1 VKRELTEMEMF
12 RAQELLMQR
21 ATTGLDPQEAAE
33 LAALGAD
40 DDIGFDLAAA
50 AIDIATLR
58 IEEMPMGV
66 ADKILVAANVPLHT
80 EASDTTVMSVPPI
93 PQTLAGFMPPR
104 PIDTGQRPAVD
115 VVPSRSSSVLPP
127 TTVEPH
133 TPMTRNEPAPP
144 KLTMTEHYA
153 PDVIPIDA
161 KKFRRRTR
169 IAAAIGVFGM
179 AAAAAAIIYVTQR
192 PAEIIERV
200 VTKEIPA
207 PPPKAKTAAEERT
220 ELLASAKDLTTLEW
234 TATKDPN
241 ATGAK
246 GDVVW
251 SKTAQKGFMRFT
263 GLATNDP
270 TQLQYQLWIFD
281 KNRPQ
286 ETPVDGG
293 VFDIS
298 ATGEVIIPITAK
310 LSVDEP
316 VLFAVTIEKPGGVV
330 VSKRERIVVTAAPKT
345 G

>member
-1 VKRELTEMEMF
+1 MRRELSEMEMF

-33 LAALGAD
+33 LDALGAD
-40 DDIGFDLAAA
+40 HDIGFDLAAA

-58 IEEMPMGV
+58 IEEMPIGV
-66 ADKILVAANVPLHT
+66 ADKILVAANVPLYT
-80 EASDTTVMSVPPI
+80 ETSDTTVMSVPPI

-104 PIDTGQRPAVD
+104 PIVTGQRPAVE
-115 VVPSRSSSVLPP
+115 SSVLPP

-133 TPMTRNEPAPP
+133 VPTPLVEPPPP
-144 KLTMTEHYA
+144 KLTMTERPA
-153 PDVIPIDA
+153 PGVIPIDA
-161 KKFRRRTR
+161 AKFRRRTR
-169 IAAAIGVFGM
+169 LAAAIGVFGM

-192 PAEIIERV
+192 PPEIVKEI
-200 VTKEIPA
+200 VTKEIPT
-207 PPPKAKTAAEERT
+207 PPPKAKTSAEERS
-220 ELLASAKDLTTLEW
+220 ELLASATDLTTLEW

-246 GDVVW
+246 GDIVW

-270 TQLQYQLWIFD
+270 TKLQYQLWIFD

-298 ATGEVIIPITAK
+298 ATGEVIIPIAAK

-316 VLFAVTIEKPGGVV
+316 VLFAVTIERPGGVV
-330 VSKRERIVVTAAPKT
+330 VSKRERVVVTATPKT

>member
-1 VKRELTEMEMF
+1 
-12 RAQELLMQR
+12 
-21 ATTGLDPQEAAE
+21 
-33 LAALGAD
+33 
-40 DDIGFDLAAA
+40 
-50 AIDIATLR
+50 
-58 IEEMPMGV
+58 MPMGV
-66 ADKILVAANVPLHT
+66 ADKVLLAANVPLH
-80 EASDTTVMSVPPI
+80 ESSDTTVMSVPPI

-104 PIDTGQRPAVD
+104 PINTGQRSAEIA
-115 VVPSRSSSVLPP
+115 PP
-127 TTVEPH
+127 TTVEPS
-133 TPMTRNEPAPP
+133 APP
-144 KLTMTEHYA
+144 TIDQAPPVKLAMTERPA

-161 KKFRRRTR
+161 AKYRRRTR
-169 IAAAIGVFGM
+169 IAAAVGFLGM

-192 PAEIIERV
+192 PPEIVE
-200 VTKEIPA
+200 KEKIVEVPA
-207 PPPKAKTAAEERT
+207 PPPKAKTVAEERS
-220 ELLASAKDLTTLEW
+220 ELLASANDITTLEW

-251 SKTAQKGFMRFT
+251 SKSAQKGYMRFT

-270 TQLQYQLWIFD
+270 TQVQYQLWIFD

-298 ATGEVIIPITAK
+298 ATGEVIVPITAK